1 MISVRVMSSF
11 NLLLFKRVCLLLFSL
26 FFISTEVAL
35 CQDNDVTECPYFN
48 VFSSDTNGVSFALIS
63 TNVEAT
69 ISGVIANVIV
79 EQTYLNEGD
88 STLDATY
95 VFPMSSKA
103 AIYGMQMIIDDRTL
117 VAEIRRKAEA
127 QEIFEN
133 ANEEGLTAALLEQN
147 RPNVFQMSIANIA
160 SGDSIK
166 VRMVYTELLVPNSG
180 VYQFVFPN
188 IVGPRYTT
196 NGEPWV
202 YQTIVDSLSTTET
215 SLDINLKIIAGMPL
229 SAECLSHNATFSY
242 AENVAV
248 TSIETNPGADFIV
261 DFTLDGNQ
269 IETGLLLYEGETE
282 NFFLSIIQPPKPQ
295 VPVEIPKREYIFIMD
310 VSGSMNGYPLDIS
323 KELISN
329 VLNNLNVNDKFN
341 ILFFAGGSSILSP
354 NSLFATNENI
364 ELALEMIQNTSGGG
378 GTDLLPAMQIALD
391 MQFSDDYAKTF
402 VILTDGYVSVEKE
415 TFDLIRENL
424 DDANFFSFGIGNA
437 VNRYII
443 EGIAYVGE
451 GEPFVVTSQS
461 EAQETADM
469 FKEYIERPVLRN
481 INVSFEGI
489 ESYDIEPLTIPD
501 IFAERPIIIYGKYN
515 SPAEGSITVSGDYGN
530 EVYSNTLHFADY
542 ESNNE
547 ENIALKYLWARKK
560 IRLMSDYGIASNE
573 NDTISIDEEIT
584 QLGLNYSLIT
594 EFTSFVVVDSN
605 AVSTNSD
612 GIDPNDDGGG
622 IIGFDNLD
630 DQNDPVNNT
639 ILKVLGN
646 VRNDGILTLK
656 LENLQKSGFNNL
668 SLQVSS
674 INGQILLMKEVDQTE
689 FDKELIISL
698 DHLSS
703 GVYFISLLNG
713 ANVLD
718 SEKFTVVD

>member
-1 MISVRVMSSF
+1 MSIF
-11 NLLLFKRVCLLLFSL
+11 GLLPLKRVCLVLFSL
-26 FFISTEVAL
+26 FFISIEVVL
-35 CQDNDVTECPYFN
+35 SQDNDATECPYFN
-48 VFSSDTNGVSFALIS
+48 VFSSDTNGVSFALLS

-69 ISGVIANVIV
+69 ISGVIANVVV

-166 VRMVYTELLVPNSG
+166 VSMVYTELLVPNSG

-202 YQTIVDSLSTTET
+202 YQTIIDSLSTSET
-215 SLDINLKIIAGMPL
+215 SLNISLKINAGMPL
-229 SAECLSHNATFSY
+229 NAECLSHNAIFSY
-242 AENVAV
+242 SENTAI
-248 TSIETNPGADFIV
+248 TSIETSPGADFIV

-310 VSGSMNGYPLDIS
+310 VSGSMSGYPLDVS

-329 VLNNLNVNDKFN
+329 VLTNLNVNDKFN
-341 ILFFAGGSSILSP
+341 ILFFAGGTSILSP

-364 ELALEMIQNTSGGG
+364 ALAHEMIQNTSGGG
-378 GTDLLPAMQIALD
+378 GTNFLPAMQIALD
-391 MQFSDDYAKTF
+391 MDFSNEYATTF
-402 VILTDGYVSVEKE
+402 VILTDGYVTVEKE
-415 TFDLIRENL
+415 AYDLIRENL
-424 DDANFFSFGIGNA
+424 NNANFFAFGIGNN

-451 GEPFVVTSQS
+451 GEPFVVTNEA
-461 EAQETADM
+461 EAQETADL
-469 FKEYIERPVLRN
+469 FQEYIERPVLRN

-530 EVYSNTLHFADY
+530 EVYSSTLSFADY
-542 ESNNE
+542 ETDNE

-573 NDTISIDEEIT
+573 SDTISIEEEIT

-605 AVSTNSD
+605 AVSTSSG
-612 GIDPNDDGGG
+612 GINPDDDDGTV
-622 IIGFDNLD
+622 IGLD
-630 DQNDPVNNT
+630 SRSDQNNPVNNT
-639 ILKVLGN
+639 IITVLGN
-646 VRNDGILTLK
+646 VRSNGMLTLK
-656 LENLQKSGFNNL
+656 LENLQKSAFRNL

-674 INGQILLMKEVDQTE
+674 INGQVLLTKEIEQTV
-689 FDKELIISL
+689 FDKELFISL
-698 DHLSS
+698 NQLSS

-713 ANVLD
+713 SEVLD
-718 SEKFTVVD
+718 SEKFIVVD

>member
-1 MISVRVMSSF
+1 MSIF
-11 NLLLFKRVCLLLFSL
+11 GLLPLKRVCLVLFSL
-26 FFISTEVAL
+26 FFISIEVVL
-35 CQDNDVTECPYFN
+35 SQDNDATECPYFN
-48 VFSSDTNGVSFALIS
+48 VFSSDTNGVSFALLS

-69 ISGVIANVIV
+69 ISGVIANVVV

-103 AIYGMQMIIDDRTL
+103 AIFGMQMIIDDRTL

-202 YQTIVDSLSTTET
+202 YQTIIDSLSTSET
-215 SLDINLKIIAGMPL
+215 SLNISLKINAGMPL
-229 SAECLSHNATFSY
+229 NAECLSHNAIFSY
-242 AENVAV
+242 SENTAI
-248 TSIETNPGADFIV
+248 TSIETSPGADFIV

-310 VSGSMNGYPLDIS
+310 VSGSMSGYPLDVS

-329 VLNNLNVNDKFN
+329 VLTNLNVNDKFN
-341 ILFFAGGSSILSP
+341 ILFFAGGTSILSP

-364 ELALEMIQNTSGGG
+364 DLAHEMIQNTSGGG
-378 GTDLLPAMQIALD
+378 GTNLLPAMQIALD
-391 MQFSDDYAKTF
+391 MDFSNEYATTF
-402 VILTDGYVSVEKE
+402 VILTDGYVTVEKE
-415 TFDLIRENL
+415 AYDLIRENL
-424 DDANFFSFGIGNA
+424 NNANFFAFGIGNN

-451 GEPFVVTSQS
+451 GEPFVVTNEA
-461 EAQETADM
+461 EAQETADL
-469 FKEYIERPVLRN
+469 FQEYIERPVLRN

-530 EVYSNTLHFADY
+530 EVYSSTLSFADY
-542 ESNNE
+542 ETDNE

-573 NDTISIDEEIT
+573 SDTISIEEEIT

-605 AVSTNSD
+605 AVSTSSG
-612 GIDPNDDGGG
+612 GINPDDDDGTV
-622 IIGFDNLD
+622 IGLD
-630 DQNDPVNNT
+630 SSSDQNNPVNNT
-639 ILKVLGN
+639 IITVLGN
-646 VRNDGILTLK
+646 VRSNGMLTLK
-656 LENLQKSGFNNL
+656 LENLQKSAFRNL

-674 INGQILLMKEVDQTE
+674 INGQVLLTKEIEQTV
-689 FDKELIISL
+689 FDKELFISL
-698 DHLSS
+698 NQLSS

-713 ANVLD
+713 SEVLD
-718 SEKFTVVD
+718 SEKFIVVD